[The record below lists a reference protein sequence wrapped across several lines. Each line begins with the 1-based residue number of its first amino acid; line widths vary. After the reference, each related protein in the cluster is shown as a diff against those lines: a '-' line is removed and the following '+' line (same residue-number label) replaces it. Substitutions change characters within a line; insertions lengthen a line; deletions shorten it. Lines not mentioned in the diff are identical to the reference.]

1 MRYRAP
7 KAGLLTNDVTTMNT
21 MNVGS
26 LARASVLLLALGL
39 LNCGC
44 GTTKPKPVAWNLSLT
59 KTTQSSIVVDL
70 IGVSDRAKTVWE
82 SYDLDQ
88 YWKPGDQRRQDAHP
102 LSQDLVYQ
110 EPWLLSRE
118 DPKWKEWLD
127 HGATDLLII
136 ANLPGTNFGSGA
148 ADPRRRFVPLD
159 KNAWRAKNRKL
170 EIEIQD
176 TLINVL
182 NKPRN

>member
-1 MRYRAP
+1 MKDAI
-7 KAGLLTNDVTTMNT
+7 AVCSFCL
-21 MNVGS
+21 
-26 LARASVLLLALGL
+26 RASCWQLVDPCADMDVAEPKMLSVSVL
-39 LNCGC
+39 
-44 GTTKPKPVAWNLSLT
+44 
-59 KTTQSSIVVDL
+59 
-70 IGVSDRAKTVWE
+70 RA
-82 SYDLDQ
+82 
-88 YWKPGDQRRQDAHP
+88 
-102 LSQDLVYQ
+102 
-110 EPWLLSRE
+110 LSRE